1 MKNRKIITVFISII
15 MLTVIGYS
23 LTDREAKKIEPI
35 VVYAKGQYV
44 KITSDQAVEM
54 MKKEKNYVIVDVRT
68 PEEYKEEHIPNAIN
82 IPLDTIDNY
91 ISQNIEN
98 LKDKNQLIM
107 VYCRSGR
114 RSAEAAKKL
123 LAKGYMNVID
133 FGGINDWKGEI
144 VK

>member
-23 LTDREAKKIEPI
+23 LTDREAKKIETT

-68 PEEYKEEHIPNAIN
+68 PEEYKEGHIPNAIN

-91 ISQNIEN
+91 NSQNVEN

-114 RSAEAAKKL
+114 RSSEAAKKL

>member
-15 MLTVIGYS
+15 MLTVIGFS
-23 LTDREAKKIEPI
+23 LTNGKAKKIEPT

-68 PEEYKEEHIPNAIN
+68 PEEYKEGYIPNAIN

-91 ISQNIEN
+91 NSQNVEN

>member
-15 MLTVIGYS
+15 MLTVIGFS
-23 LTDREAKKIEPI
+23 LTNGKAKKIEPT

-68 PEEYKEEHIPNAIN
+68 PEEYKEGHIPNAIN
-82 IPLDTIDNY
+82 VPLDTIDNY
-91 ISQNIEN
+91 NSQNVEN

>member
-15 MLTVIGYS
+15 MLTIIGFS
-23 LTDREAKKIEPI
+23 LTNGETKKIEPT

-68 PEEYKEEHIPNAIN
+68 PEEYKEGHIPNAIN

-91 ISQNIEN
+91 ISQNVEN
-98 LKDKNQLIM
+98 LKDKNQLMM

-114 RSAEAAKKL
+114 RSAEASKKL

>member
-1 MKNRKIITVFISII
+1 MKNRKIITIFISIL
-15 MLTVIGYS
+15 MLIIIGFS
-23 LTDREAKKIEPI
+23 LTSGEAKKIEPT

-54 MKKEKNYVIVDVRT
+54 MEKEKNYVIVDVRT
-68 PEEYKEEHIPNAIN
+68 PEEYKEGHIPNAIN

-91 ISQNIEN
+91 ISQNVEN

>member
-1 MKNRKIITVFISII
+1 M
-15 MLTVIGYS
+15 
-23 LTDREAKKIEPI
+23 
-35 VVYAKGQYV
+35 

-68 PEEYKEEHIPNAIN
+68 PEEYKEGHIPNAIN
-82 IPLDTIDNY
+82 VPLDTIDNY
-91 ISQNIEN
+91 NSQNVEN

>member
-1 MKNRKIITVFISII
+1 
-15 MLTVIGYS
+15 
-23 LTDREAKKIEPI
+23 
-35 VVYAKGQYV
+35 
-44 KITSDQAVEM
+44 
-54 MKKEKNYVIVDVRT
+54 
-68 PEEYKEEHIPNAIN
+68 
-82 IPLDTIDNY
+82 
-91 ISQNIEN
+91 
-98 LKDKNQLIM
+98 M

>member
-23 LTDREAKKIEPI
+23 LTDREAKKIETT

-68 PEEYKEEHIPNAIN
+68 PEEYKEGHIPNAIN

-91 ISQNIEN
+91 NSQNVEN

-107 VYCRSGR
+107 LYCRSGR
-114 RSAEAAKKL
+114 RSSEAAKKL

>member
-23 LTDREAKKIEPI
+23 LTNGKAKKIEPT
-35 VVYAKGQYV
+35 VVYTKGQYV
-44 KITSDQAVEM
+44 KITSDQAVEI

-68 PEEYKEEHIPNAIN
+68 PEEYKEGHIPNAIN

-91 ISQNIEN
+91 ISQNVEN

>member
-15 MLTVIGYS
+15 MLTVIGFS
-23 LTDREAKKIEPI
+23 LTNGKAKKIEPT

-68 PEEYKEEHIPNAIN
+68 PEEYKEGHIPNAIN

-91 ISQNIEN
+91 ISQNVEN

>member
-23 LTDREAKKIEPI
+23 LTDREAKKIETT

-68 PEEYKEEHIPNAIN
+68 PEEYKEGHIPNAIN

-91 ISQNIEN
+91 NSQNVEN